1 MIVGVPKEVKTRE
14 YRVGMTPAG
23 VRSLTVRGHT
33 VVVER
38 DAGAGSGIRDAEY
51 EAQGARIV
59 SSAADAWGAEM
70 VVKVKEP
77 LPSEHG
83 YFRKGLVLYT
93 YLHLA
98 NEPELT
104 RALARDGV
112 TGIAYETI
120 ELEDGSL
127 PLLRPM
133 SEVAGRMAVQVGATC
148 LERERGGKGVLLGG
162 VPGTRR
168 GRVVILGG
176 GVVGRNA
183 ATIAVGMGA
192 QVTVIDLRA
201 EAMAYL
207 EDVFGGAIE
216 TLYSNPTNI
225 EEMTAR
231 ADLLIGAVLVTGAAA
246 PKLVTEE
253 LVAKM
258 SPGSVIVDVAVDQ
271 GGCIET
277 CRPTTHDHP
286 TYEVHGVVHYCV
298 PNMPGAVPQTSTWA
312 LTNVTIPYAVRI
324 ADQGFAAAARSDA
337 ALLRGVNTL
346 GGHVTY
352 EPVARAHGLEY
363 VSARD
368 RIG

>member
-1 MIVGVPKEVKTRE
+1 
-14 YRVGMTPAG
+14 
-23 VRSLTVRGHT
+23 
-33 VVVER
+33 
-38 DAGAGSGIRDAEY
+38 
-51 EAQGARIV
+51 
-59 SSAADAWGAEM
+59 
-70 VVKVKEP
+70 
-77 LPSEHG
+77 
-83 YFRKGLVLYT
+83 
-93 YLHLA
+93 
-98 NEPELT
+98 
-104 RALARDGV
+104 
-112 TGIAYETI
+112 
-120 ELEDGSL
+120 
-127 PLLRPM
+127 
-133 SEVAGRMAVQVGATC
+133 
-148 LERERGGKGVLLGG
+148 
-162 VPGTRR
+162 
-168 GRVVILGG
+168 
-176 GVVGRNA
+176 
-183 ATIAVGMGA
+183 
-192 QVTVIDLRA
+192 VIDLRA

-231 ADLLIGAVLVTGAAA
+231 ADLLVGAVLVTGAAA
-246 PKLVTEE
+246 PKLVTKE

-312 LTNVTIPYAVRI
+312 LTNVTIPYAVKI
-324 ADQGFAAAARSDA
+324 ADQGLAAAARSDP

-346 GGHVTY
+346 DGRVTY

-363 VSARD
+363 VPARD